1 MYFSY
6 WIWLF
11 KSIGEKSSEFIE
23 TSTKL
28 FAKYTN
34 YWELMFWTDFEQEY
48 ELYIDNSMNL

>member
-11 KSIGEKSSEFIE
+11 KSVGEKSSEFIE